1 MTAASVRARAPIQ
14 SISEAMSTNLAEN
27 WVLVLLR
34 GLLAIAFGLFA
45 LVMPVATML
54 ALLVV
59 FAAYMLV
66 DGLFT
71 IMSAVRAARQGERWG
86 LLVLQGALSIAV
98 AVITLLWPGLT
109 LIAYVL
115 LVSAWALVS
124 GLLTIAAAFQLKR
137 DHGRWWLALGGMLST
152 VLGILMFAAPLIG
165 ALVMTWWIG
174 AWAIVFGTLLVV
186 LGFKLRSQK
195 VESSHKTMAQGA

>member
-45 LVMPVATML
+45 LVMPIATML

-71 IMSAVRAARQGERWG
+71 ILSAVRAARQGERWG

-137 DHGRWWLALGGMLST
+137 DHGRWWLALGGMLSS